1 MASPQISLPA
11 EMSSGID
18 YSLPPD
24 AKSFTVKVQPS
35 NVSSVTANYT
45 CPTAANSVVADTPF
59 ISSQIIF
66 DLPAGANPSQFL
78 DTRMTTLNFDALFET
93 TTAGVAG
100 TMVGTFLRGGGFSW
114 IDSIRVVAQNGN
126 IIEQIDEFGLVN
138 NMLCGLQMN
147 NSVRDSLAVQYGFNS
162 STGISNQ
169 GHEIMCLSQTYP
181 TAAVTTKERHSYSF
195 PLASGVLGVLADKF
209 LSIGRTSRIQLII
222 QTAQIFPISCTVG
235 ATAYTTAPVVKVT
248 LGNFSL
254 NCEYIDI
261 GLSALKMLDAA
272 SPDGILY
279 NHGTTYRTTSSTLP
293 AVAGSV
299 SILAGLR
306 ASSIKSL
313 FCIFN
318 DLGAISTA
326 NSSNGKYDSKNPNL
340 TSININLG
348 GLKYPQYPVTPLL
361 SPAIT
366 MSELQ
371 KAIGSFNNA
380 AYQSSIPTANY
391 CKLSAGGT
399 GQALNNGQTQ
409 VWEWN
414 TGTSNDQLAQFYFG
428 VNLEVVSKKNILS
441 GLNATSSPIFIEMN
455 TAAAPTNSHTVYTI
469 AMIDHILVHDTKT
482 GDISVRI

>member
-1 MASPQISLPA
+1 
-11 EMSSGID
+11 
-18 YSLPPD
+18 
-24 AKSFTVKVQPS
+24 
-35 NVSSVTANYT
+35 
-45 CPTAANSVVADTPF
+45 
-59 ISSQIIF
+59 
-66 DLPAGANPSQFL
+66 
-78 DTRMTTLNFDALFET
+78 
-93 TTAGVAG
+93 
-100 TMVGTFLRGGGFSW
+100 
-114 IDSIRVVAQNGN
+114 
-126 IIEQIDEFGLVN
+126 
-138 NMLCGLQMN
+138 
-147 NSVRDSLAVQYGFNS
+147 
-162 STGISNQ
+162 
-169 GHEIMCLSQTYP
+169 
-181 TAAVTTKERHSYSF
+181 
-195 PLASGVLGVLADKF
+195 
-209 LSIGRTSRIQLII
+209 
-222 QTAQIFPISCTVG
+222 
-235 ATAYTTAPVVKVT
+235 
-248 LGNFSL
+248 
-254 NCEYIDI
+254 
-261 GLSALKMLDAA
+261 MLDAA